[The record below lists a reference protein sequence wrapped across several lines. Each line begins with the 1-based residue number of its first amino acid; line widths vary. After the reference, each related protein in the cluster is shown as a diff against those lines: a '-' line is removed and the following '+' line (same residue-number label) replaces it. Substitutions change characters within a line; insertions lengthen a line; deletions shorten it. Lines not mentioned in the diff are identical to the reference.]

1 MLIKITQLLL
11 KLSGKAYLAAIGGKD
26 RIDILAHMEG
36 DQVIPMF
43 SGIVS
48 ALLAGV
54 KDGER
59 QQAGEMLAAAIQEVV
74 NKKEDAE

>member
-26 RIDILAHMEG
+26 RIDIFVNLEG

-48 ALLAGV
+48 TLLAGV

-59 QQAGEMLAAAIQEVV
+59 QQAGEMLAAAIQEVI
-74 NKKEDAE
+74 NKKEEAE